1 MELGS
6 YNNMRDK
13 DQSCSKE
20 MVPEHDQQDVSTS
33 QNPIP
38 IEQRY
43 PSGSVEVNME
53 VPITADEVMQAGGFG
68 ATDDIGTILPA
79 ASDFTDFED
88 HLRDARLYEGSEDKI
103 AEVQLDF
110 PKIKFVAGKAK
121 IEVNDNVE
129 VGIAPDA
136 QGAHEAVKMECYVT
150 SDDVIRAGGF
160 GATDNI
166 SSFLPVASDFTDF
179 EENIRDARAYEESEE
194 KSNRPGLGWR
204 SETK

>member
-1 MELGS
+1 M
-6 YNNMRDK
+6 
-13 DQSCSKE
+13 
-20 MVPEHDQQDVSTS
+20 PEHDQQDVSTH
-33 QNPIP
+33 QNPIST
-38 IEQRY
+38 EQHY

-68 ATDDIGTILPA
+68 ATDGIGTILPA

-88 HLRDARLYEGSEDKI
+88 HLHDAQRYEGSEDKI
-103 AEVQLDF
+103 AEGQFDF
-110 PKIKFVAGKAK
+110 PKINFVAGKVE

-129 VGIAPDA
+129 DGVAPDA
-136 QGAHEAVKMECYVT
+136 QDAHEAVKMEDYVT

-179 EENIRDARAYEESEE
+179 EENIRDARAYEESEA

-204 SETK
+204 SETE